1 MNFFVDFLL
10 TIHLINVKNKE
21 KQCFSIAL
29 LAIVVRDKTNIIQL
43 VAGKLGDQVL
53 DVLPLLATHPGL
65 QAAVEQSHVVVEH
78 LVAGEPVPEPLV
90 HLAPGVLALDL
101 HRLVG
106 VQPGHVG
113 GLKENPPL
121 LGFVEAVGVVVPGDA
136 DVVLEGPRLL
146 VLLLGVPVDP
156 LAQQAGVDLLHP
168 RVRDD
173 LQLLLGSEKMRK

>member
-106 VQPGHVG
+106 VQAGHVG

-121 LGFVEAVGVVVPGDA
+121 LGFVEAVVPGDA
-136 DVVLEGPRLL
+136 DVVLEGSESDSS
-146 VLLLGVPVDP
+146 GSISDP
-156 LAQQAGVDLLHP
+156 EAEVAP
-168 RVRDD
+168 AVRCPP
-173 LQLLLGSEKMRK
+173 LRNCLERYNGQGNWTGI

>member
-65 QAAVEQSHVVVEH
+65 QAAVEQGHVVREY
-78 LVAGEPVPEPLV
+78 
-90 HLAPGVLALDL
+90 
-101 HRLVG
+101 
-106 VQPGHVG
+106 
-113 GLKENPPL
+113 
-121 LGFVEAVGVVVPGDA
+121 
-136 DVVLEGPRLL
+136 
-146 VLLLGVPVDP
+146 
-156 LAQQAGVDLLHP
+156 
-168 RVRDD
+168 
-173 LQLLLGSEKMRK
+173 LQLLLRAYKMRK

>member
-1 MNFFVDFLL
+1 MVR
-10 TIHLINVKNKE
+10 NK
-21 KQCFSIAL
+21 A
-29 LAIVVRDKTNIIQL
+29 NIIQL

-65 QAAVEQSHVVVEH
+65 QAAVEQGHVVVEH

-90 HLAPGVLALDL
+90 HLAPGVLALDF

-106 VQPGHVG
+106 VQAGHVS

-121 LGFVEAVGVVVPGDA
+121 LGFVEAVGVVVV
-136 DVVLEGPRLL
+136 DVVLEGLRLL

-156 LAQQAGVDLLHP
+156 LAQQAGVDLLNP

-173 LQLLLGSEKMRK
+173 LQLFPR